1 MNFILTLIIIIYNI
15 FKYYLLLIIK
25 KFLSKYSKIYNYIKI
40 IISNLVYGFW
50 KILNNLRKQF
60 NIFNLCKKDILLL
73 R

>member
-40 IISNLVYGFW
+40 IISNLVYGF
-50 KILNNLRKQF
+50 
-60 NIFNLCKKDILLL
+60 
-73 R
+73 